1 MFPRIGAVPT
11 YSIFYAISIIIYF
24 IICKKTAHRWG
35 LRNRVYITASLCYIV
50 GMVFVAKILYDIH
63 HSQFNFQQLFSL
75 RHYLGGGLWA
85 GQLAYLGL
93 GVPLVL
99 LVSKS
104 RAAAID
110 LLAWSIAIPLSI
122 TKIGC
127 FFNGCCYG
135 RECSLPW
142 AITFPEGAAAP
153 AVVPLHPTQIYEII
167 LLVCIWLFLKG
178 LKIERWRGTMLL
190 WFLCLYGFGRMGI
203 DFFRGDTDRYI
214 YVGPITLT
222 QLFCLIAALVSIFI
236 LLLQNKLLKH
246 K

>member
-1 MFPRIGAVPT
+1 VFPRIGAVPT
-11 YSIFYAISIIIYF
+11 YSIFYTASIIIYF
-24 IICKKTAHRWG
+24 IICKKAAQRWG
-35 LRNRVYITASLCYIV
+35 LRNRVHITASLCYIV
-50 GMVFVAKILYDIH
+50 GMVFGAKILHDIH
-63 HSQFNFQQLFSL
+63 HSQFTLQQLFSL
-75 RHYLGGGLWA
+75 KHYLGGGLWA

-104 RAAAID
+104 KAAGLD

-127 FFNGCCYG
+127 LFNGCCYG
-135 RECSLPW
+135 RQCSLPW

-153 AVVPLHPTQIYEII
+153 AAVPLHPTQIYEI
-167 LLVCIWLFLKG
+167 LLLICIWLFFNS

-236 LLLQNKLLKH
+236 LLLRSKLLKY

>member
-11 YSIFYAISIIIYF
+11 YAIFYAASIIIYF
-24 IICKKTAHRWG
+24 IICKKAAQKWG
-35 LRNRVYITASLCYIV
+35 LHNRVYITASLCYII
-50 GMVFVAKILYDIH
+50 GMVFGAKILYDIH
-63 HSQFNFQQLFSL
+63 HSQLTFQQLFSL
-75 RHYLGGGLWA
+75 KHYLGGGLWA
-85 GQLAYLGL
+85 GQLAYLAF
-93 GVPLVL
+93 GVPLIL

-104 RAAAID
+104 KAAGLD
-110 LLAWSIAIPLSI
+110 LLAWSIPIPLSI

-142 AITFPEGAAAP
+142 AITFPEGVNAP
-153 AVVPLHPTQIYEII
+153 AAVPLHPTQIYEII
-167 LLVCIWLFLKG
+167 LLVFIWLFLKG

-190 WFLCLYGFGRMGI
+190 WFLCLYGFGRMGV
-203 DFFRGDTDRYI
+203 DFLRADTDRYI

-236 LLLQNKLLKH
+236 LLLQNKLLKN

>member
-11 YSIFYAISIIIYF
+11 YSIFYTASIIIYF
-24 IICKKTAHRWG
+24 IICKKAAQRWG
-35 LRNRVYITASLCYIV
+35 LRNRVHITASLCYI
-50 GMVFVAKILYDIH
+50 
-63 HSQFNFQQLFSL
+63 
-75 RHYLGGGLWA
+75 GGGLWA

-104 RAAAID
+104 KAAGLD
-110 LLAWSIAIPLSI
+110 LLAWSIPIPLSI

-127 FFNGCCYG
+127 LFNGCCYG
-135 RECSLPW
+135 RQCSLPW

-153 AVVPLHPTQIYEII
+153 AAVPLHPTQIYEI
-167 LLVCIWLFLKG
+167 LLLICIWLFFNK

-236 LLLQNKLLKH
+236 LLLRSKLLKY